1 MLRLAR
7 QLPPGFALRSMLEPL
22 LQELMEHVFCE
33 WPRTLA
39 SLQDLKESEVQPERL
54 GQLTT
59 FAQMI
64 AGYRAGLEETREAK
78 LKAEA
83 KEQSACLVA
92 KQKSRAFQ
100 ELSAQAKQLKEERD
114 SCKKQMEIAQ
124 KGQQEAEEFFET
136 FKQQTKLALINYSDM
151 QYREATVKV
160 DLHNLQVHCREK
172 DITIADLRGQTTALT
187 HENQDLEEKLMK
199 VREEMER
206 QGSEV
211 EQLPALYEKLQYYES
226 EEAVYGVSFARRVAA
241 EVLGK
246 EVEEIVGRF
255 PPSMPMERKTQA
267 TMDGVLE
274 HLRTTMR
281 DAEKLKEQV
290 IKLRQT
296 LDELKQ
302 LVPIWNETT
311 MHDVVDA
318 FDEDSAVHR
327 QVYTMSDKRSFAG
340 LGLDESVPPYLRA
353 EGFVRYRYISK
364 KECEDIME
372 AFHAESPPDMNF
384 QLLHQELHSF
394 MQRRFSEEEFTEF
407 AYAFICS
414 LEAYRDDPDFE
425 LFDLMLA
432 GAVHPSIMQDQENML
447 RELQAL
453 VHSCADGTDSGH
465 HGRGGRLTGLKSG
478 RDQVTRR
485 VMRAVMQA
493 MFPEK
498 SVERMNALM
507 RALHTT
513 LQMLFDAGRS
523 SNPDAAF
530 VSDLFSA
537 SADGTQSPLIEE
549 MRRQHLH
556 EVLEFTA
563 ELSHALI
570 RAAGGE
576 IRVNIHGR
584 MDAYMLISKEDTLRV
599 LSERIPEIKSVTMVD
614 AMWKIGE
621 ETTPYQVA
629 EVLQKFRHNFLLK
642 QENAWVVV
650 GPKAV
655 VEKALEL
662 GSGQNS
668 VPEGDEEKET
678 GQLSA
683 KAPQPRRNR
692 ALKVLDNSFA
702 RDEAYTPQALQK
714 EVRRSA
720 RSQQTEPLR
729 HLWGGW
735 CKTKWM
741 AEISDFLGF

>member
-1 MLRLAR
+1 TLRDTLCLPSAEREAAPTPQLGSLASDGENFSLVEATNSRAAGPQGHQDISDLLAWMRPLRRGGNVKGLSAIAAEIEEKNQEWQAYLGGRCSRKASLEAMSGESAPPTDYSRAAEASSLLLRLAR

-453 VHSCADGTDSGH
+453 VHSCADGTPVRILATTGAGGGWNLA
-465 HGRGGRLTGLKSG
+465 GRGEIGGR
-478 RDQVTRR
+478 Q
-485 VMRAVMQA
+485 
-493 MFPEK
+493 
-498 SVERMNALM
+498 
-507 RALHTT
+507 
-513 LQMLFDAGRS
+513 
-523 SNPDAAF
+523 
-530 VSDLFSA
+530 
-537 SADGTQSPLIEE
+537 
-549 MRRQHLH
+549 
-556 EVLEFTA
+556 
-563 ELSHALI
+563 
-570 RAAGGE
+570 
-576 IRVNIHGR
+576 
-584 MDAYMLISKEDTLRV
+584 
-599 LSERIPEIKSVTMVD
+599 
-614 AMWKIGE
+614 
-621 ETTPYQVA
+621 
-629 EVLQKFRHNFLLK
+629 
-642 QENAWVVV
+642 
-650 GPKAV
+650 
-655 VEKALEL
+655 
-662 GSGQNS
+662 
-668 VPEGDEEKET
+668 
-678 GQLSA
+678 
-683 KAPQPRRNR
+683 
-692 ALKVLDNSFA
+692 
-702 RDEAYTPQALQK
+702 
-714 EVRRSA
+714 
-720 RSQQTEPLR
+720 
-729 HLWGGW
+729 
-735 CKTKWM
+735 
-741 AEISDFLGF
+741 